1 MPTNLRSSLFISE
14 ITNTSVLD
22 TLQKALL
29 ATLLVVLRRSSV
41 TPAALRGTLTRL
53 ACSDVRRFPLN
64 SSHNRVHMVCAGGL
78 CAGLKTSTGA
88 VWTKH

>member
-29 ATLLVVLRRSSV
+29 ATPVVVLRRSLV

-64 SSHNRVHMVCAGGL
+64 SSHNRGVCAGGL

-88 VWTKH
+88 VWTKQ